1 MAGDYKKEKLEAI
14 ERAQGNWEDTTVRRA
29 VERRPERKESFLSS
43 TWTPLKRLYT
53 PLDVAELDYEK
64 DLGFPGDHPFTR
76 GVFPTMYRGK
86 LWTFRTQVGFGG
98 AEDTRNRLEALIK
111 AGGAISLDF
120 DNPTLIGLDPDD
132 PLCEGE
138 VGQGGLSVSCLRDFE
153 PLFEG
158 IPLDRVTTSMT
169 VNFTAPVVY
178 AMYLAVADKQGVPW
192 DRISGTVQF
201 DLLKEYLTMKC
212 YVFPPKPALRLWTD
226 FVGFSVRNTP
236 RWNNTSIWL
245 VGPTAAHT
253 IGWGLASA
261 MTYVDAALQA
271 GMDVDTF
278 APRLSFLNASTID
291 FFESIAKLR
300 ALRRLWA
307 RIMKEKYGARNPDS
321 CKLRIYYPASPG
333 DLKSREPLNNIVRST
348 ISVLA
353 SVLGGA
359 NAIDMGAYDE
369 PFAIPSQEAKRLCVR
384 TQQIIA
390 HESRVAD
397 VVDPL
402 GGSYYLESYTNRLEE
417 EAKRLIKE
425 VEALGGY
432 VHCIE
437 SGYFQRISNR
447 YMTRMYEEERC
458 GERPVVGVNLFRSDQ
473 EDRPMELH
481 ETDPEVERRQS
492 ERIRRVRAERDN
504 GAVGPVLQN
513 IRDAAAGDANVM
525 PAIIA
530 AVKAHCTL
538 GEIMQALKD
547 VWGEYQE
554 TPAF

>member
-1 MAGDYKKEKLEAI
+1 MAGDFNKGRLKRLDRRKT
-14 ERAQGNWEDTTVRRA
+14 QWEETTLKQA
-29 VERRPERKESFLSS
+29 LDKRPERKENFLSS
-43 TWTPLKRLYT
+43 SWVPIKRVYT
-53 PLDVAELDYEK
+53 PLDIPDFDYEK
-64 DLGFPGDHPFTR
+64 DMGFPGEYPFTR
-76 GVFPTMYRGK
+76 GVFSSMYRGK

-98 AEDTRNRLEALIK
+98 AEDTKDRLEALMR

-132 PLCEGE
+132 PQSEGD
-138 VGQGGLSVSCLRDFE
+138 VGTGGLSVSCLKDFE

-158 IPLDRVTTSMT
+158 IPLDQVTTSMT
-169 VNFTAPVVY
+169 VNFTAPIIY
-178 AMYLAVADKQGVPW
+178 AMYLAVAEKQGIPW
-192 DRISGTVQF
+192 DKISGTIQF

-212 YVFPPKPALRLWTD
+212 YVFPPRPSLRWWTD
-226 FVGFSVRNTP
+226 LVSFSIKNTP

-245 VGPTAAHT
+245 VGPTAAHS

-261 MTYVDAALQA
+261 MTYVDAALDA
-271 GMDVDTF
+271 GMDVDEF
-278 APRLSFLNASTID
+278 APRLSFLNASSID

-307 RIMKEKYGARNPDS
+307 RLMKEKYGAKNPNS

-353 SVLGGA
+353 SVLAGA

-369 PFAIPSQEAKRLCVR
+369 PFAIPSEEAKRLCVR

-390 HESRVAD
+390 HESHVAD

-402 GGSYYLESYTNRLEE
+402 GGSYYVEAYTNWLEE

-425 VEALGGY
+425 IEDLGGY
-432 VHCIE
+432 IRCIE
-437 SGYFQRISNR
+437 SGFFQRVFADYGYR
-447 YMTRMYEEERC
+447 LYQEERR
-458 GERPVVGVNLFRSDQ
+458 GERPIVGVNIFTS
-473 EDRPMELH
+473 EEAERPIELH
-481 ETDPEVERRQS
+481 ETDPEVELRQI
-492 ERIRRVRAERDN
+492 ERVKQVRSLRDSRRVSAL
-504 GAVGPVLQN
+504 LQQ
-513 IRDAAAGDANVM
+513 IREAASDKTNVM
-525 PAIIA
+525 PFILD
-530 AVKAHCTL
+530 AVKADATL

-547 VWGEYQE
+547 VWGEYEE
-554 TPAF
+554 TPVF